1 MSDPENTQNLPAK
14 VGSMAMH
21 ALNLVKENFT
31 TPATEID
38 DEHETGSETA
48 SNATAEDDVADDDPL
63 REVYNND
70 LERLIDL
77 AVKSCKEMGKP
88 SKDIP
93 ELLFCIPCIHP
104 THTVTNTLDKGYFS
118 IKGNALD

>member
-1 MSDPENTQNLPAK
+1 
-14 VGSMAMH
+14 MAMH

-31 TPATEID
+31 TPATEMD
-38 DEHETGSETA
+38 DEHETGSKTA
-48 SNATAEDDVADDDPL
+48 SNATAEDVADEDVADDDPL

-77 AVKSCKEMGKP
+77 AIKSCKEKGKL

-93 ELLFCIPCIHP
+93 ELSPKDNYQFRSSRYQWCSQ
-104 THTVTNTLDKGYFS
+104 K
-118 IKGNALD
+118 

>member
-1 MSDPENTQNLPAK
+1 MSDPEETQNLSAK

-31 TPATEID
+31 TPATEMD
-38 DEHETGSETA
+38 DEHETGRETA
-48 SNATAEDDVADDDPL
+48 SNATAEDVADNDPL
-63 REVYNND
+63 REVYNNN

-77 AVKSCKEMGKP
+77 AVKSCKEKGKP
-88 SKDIP
+88 SKDNP

-104 THTVTNTLDKGYFS
+104 THSVTITLDKGYFS
-118 IKGNALD
+118 IKGNA